1 MKKYILLIFSI
12 LFTVEKSLAFNDID
26 FSGKNNI
33 IINGIGFGSVV
44 AAITSWERN
53 KSVLWVIIHGM
64 LSWFYVIVRRVNA
77 NKIISYH

>member
-64 LSWFYVIVRRVNA
+64 LSWFYVIYFLVTRKASER
-77 NKIISYH
+77 K

>member
-26 FSGKNNI
+26 FTSKSNVI
-33 IINGIGFGSVV
+33 VNGIGFGSVV

-64 LSWFYVIVRRVNA
+64 LSWIYVVYFLFTRKQDER
-77 NKIISYH
+77 K